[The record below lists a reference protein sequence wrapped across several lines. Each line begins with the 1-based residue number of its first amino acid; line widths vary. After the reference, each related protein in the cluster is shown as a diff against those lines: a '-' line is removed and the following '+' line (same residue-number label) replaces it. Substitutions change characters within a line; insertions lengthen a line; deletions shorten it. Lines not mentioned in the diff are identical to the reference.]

1 VPESLLTLLKFVFL
15 ALIYLFLWAV
25 VRVVMREL
33 RAPALA
39 PSGAAPAGTAKP
51 KKAAAPKSFA
61 TLRVLAPE
69 ARCGELVTI
78 DTEITVGRGGGCA
91 LVLADDQYASTVH
104 ARVFRRGNDLFVD
117 DLESRNGTFVNGK
130 RIAATTKLRRGD
142 QLQFGGTVC
151 DVTR

>member
-1 VPESLLTLLKFVFL
+1 VSEDLLTLLKYVFL
-15 ALIYLFLWAV
+15 ALLFLFLWAV

-33 RAPALA
+33 RAPALL
-39 PSGAAPAGTAKP
+39 PTGSGPAATTKP

-69 ARCGELVTI
+69 ARRGELVPI

-117 DLESRNGTFVNGK
+117 DLESRNGTFVNGT
-130 RIAATTKLRRGD
+130 RISSTTKLKRGD

>member
-1 VPESLLTLLKFVFL
+1 
-15 ALIYLFLWAV
+15 
-25 VRVVMREL
+25 M
-33 RAPALA
+33 
-39 PSGAAPAGTAKP
+39 
-51 KKAAAPKSFA
+51 
-61 TLRVLAPE
+61 LAPE
-69 ARCGELVTI
+69 ARRGELVPI
-78 DTEITVGRGGGCA
+78 DNEITVGRGGGCA

-130 RIAATTKLRRGD
+130 RISNTTKVRRGD